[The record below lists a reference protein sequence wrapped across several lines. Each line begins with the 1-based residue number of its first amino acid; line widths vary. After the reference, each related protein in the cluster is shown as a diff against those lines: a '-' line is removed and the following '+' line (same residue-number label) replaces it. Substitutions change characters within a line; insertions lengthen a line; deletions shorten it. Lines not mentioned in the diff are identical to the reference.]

1 MFLLLLLFTDFLQP
15 INNEVVIYD
24 VKTGDRFL
32 DSGGEGQYLNC
43 TAPLENREMCTS
55 TAMLCG
61 DGTISITFTEFALF
75 PSSGVLGGDH
85 LSIYSGDRLLY
96 SSRSGISAK
105 GMTFT
110 DTAGCLIFVFTATS
124 AYAMQGWEADIV
136 VTGGEVFE
144 SPPDDKECN
153 LVCKSNVFVSVNE
166 IVSMSVLD
174 FIMNP
179 GTCLEEY
186 TLTFYYPDFTNKY
199 VPARVLDSTHKGLKF
214 EYKVMTTYKGI
225 SNYCWGYINV
235 R

>member
-1 MFLLLLLFTDFLQP
+1 MFLLFLLFTDFLHP
-15 INNEVVIYD
+15 TNNKVVMYEVT
-24 VKTGDRFL
+24 TGDRYL

-43 TAPLENREMCTS
+43 TAPIEDMEMCTS
-55 TAMLCG
+55 KAMLCG
-61 DGTISITFTEFALF
+61 TGTISVTFTEFALF
-75 PSSGVLGGDH
+75 PSSGVLGGDY

-110 DTAGCLIFVFTATS
+110 DTAGCLLFVFTATS

-136 VTGGEVFE
+136 TGTVFE
-144 SPPDDKECN
+144 SPPEEEDRQCN
-153 LVCKSNVFVSVNE
+153 LVCKSNVYVEVQDIISF
-166 IVSMSVLD
+166 SVLD

-186 TLTFYYPDFTNKY
+186 TLIFAYPEFTNKY
-199 VPARVLDSTHKGLKF
+199 VPARVLDSTHKGKKF